1 MLLLQ
6 IPDSELQGHTE
17 CAIRK
22 PLYTPHRY
30 SESGDL
36 MIGGTASQVIVF
48 LERFSFSEYPASH
61 TDIPMIV
68 TKNYQHVLALAF
80 AVKEI
85 NGNPHILPNTTLGF
99 HIFESYFSPKRIYH
113 IVMEFFSTHHR
124 FVPNYKC
131 GIYNNLIGVIGG
143 LGSETS
149 HHFSTILDIYKLP
162 QFFYDDSTPM
172 KGSTNFLSLYQM
184 LPNKIHQ
191 YRGIV
196 QLLLH
201 FRWLWV
207 GLMTMDDDNAEMFL
221 KTILPELHQNGICP
235 AFTKKMFKITFF
247 DDFIAVQENFN
258 RTFGEVMNSDANVII
273 IHGDTGTMLN
283 LRMLLNQ
290 GKTDHEKIFYKVW
303 VMTVQLDLVALSM
316 HKDWNIEV
324 FHGALAFTIHSH
336 EVPSFHN
343 FIQTLTPHLAKG
355 DGFIHTFWEQVF
367 GCSFSNSNL
376 EEEDV
381 KSCTGKEKLE
391 SIPGPFFEM
400 SMTGHSYIVYNAVYA
415 LATSIHAFYSS
426 RSTVMAVRRRQD
438 HKFIQPWQLH
448 AILRNFS
455 FNNSAGE
462 TIFLNEN
469 GEFTMEF
476 DITNVITFSN
486 NSYARVKVGRMNPW
500 ALPEKKFL
508 IDDDAIIWNQ
518 RPLIPLLNLP
528 SEAKPYTSSKF
539 VCSVIMGDRIPNY
552 IGEFASVMSEAP
564 TEAAPLEEVLCL
576 GPCTQMLT
584 PQPSLGVAEQ
594 IAVPPPDSTPI
605 EQTPEPT
612 SKQESPKGKDTMSSA
627 QKELEQTI
635 PPPTDTELPEHNTE
649 NAGGVVDFPLA
660 SNHRT
665 LRRWEQKQAL
675 LYMDSCTTCQADH
688 FPNKEQK
695 HCILKKVTF
704 LTFEDMLGMSS
715 AIAALLFS
723 LTTTMVTGTFV
734 KHHNTPIVKA
744 NNRDLT
750 YTLLIS
756 LLLCFLFVLLFIGR
770 PQKVTCFI
778 RQMAFSITFSVA
790 VSCVLAKTIAVV
802 LAFMATRPGSNM
814 RKWLGKRLT
823 TSMVLFCSHVQA
835 GICAAWLATS
845 PPFPDIDMA
854 TMPEEIVLEC
864 NEGSITMFY
873 CALGYIGFLA
883 FLSFTVAFFA
893 RKLPDSFNE
902 AKFIT
907 FSMLVFCAV
916 WLSFLPTYQ
925 STKGKYMVAVEIFSI
940 LASSAGLLGC
950 IFFPKC
956 YIIILRPELN
966 KKENLMKRKT

>member
-1 MLLLQ
+1 MLMA
-6 IPDSELQGHTE
+6 IPTVCKAVYQRT
-17 CAIRK
+17 
-22 PLYTPHRY
+22 
-30 SESGDL
+30 SG
-36 MIGGTASQVIVF
+36 IVSLPCGKSF
-48 LERFSFSEYPASH
+48 NFSCR
-61 TDIPMIV
+61 IV

-143 LGSETS
+143 LAFLS
-149 HHFSTILDIYKLP
+149 
-162 QFFYDDSTPM
+162 FYQIP
-172 KGSTNFLSLYQM
+172 GSTNFLSLYQM

-376 EEEDV
+376 EEEDISLWQSSLSPSRILV
-381 KSCTGKEKLE
+381 LKFIFLKLLLLNYLF
-391 SIPGPFFEM
+391 IPFFP
-400 SMTGHSYIVYNAVYA
+400 
-415 LATSIHAFYSS
+415 SS
-426 RSTVMAVRRRQD
+426 E
-438 HKFIQPWQLH
+438 LH

-508 IDDDAIIWNQ
+508 IDDDAIIWSQRFNQ
-518 RPLIPLLNLP
+518 VVPISLCNNICNPGYQKKKK
-528 SEAKPYTSSKF
+528 EGKPFCCYDC
-539 VCSVIMGDRIPNY
+539 V
-552 IGEFASVMSEAP
+552 
-564 TEAAPLEEVLCL
+564 
-576 GPCTQMLT
+576 PC
-584 PQPSLGVAEQ
+584 A
-594 IAVPPPDSTPI
+594 
-605 EQTPEPT
+605 
-612 SKQESPKGKDTMSSA
+612 KGKVSY
-627 QKELEQTI
+627 L
-635 PPPTDTELPEHNTE
+635 
-649 NAGGVVDFPLA
+649 
-660 SNHRT
+660 
-665 LRRWEQKQAL
+665 
-675 LYMDSCTTCQADH
+675 
-688 FPNKEQK
+688 
-695 HCILKKVTF
+695 
-704 LTFEDMLGMSS
+704 
-715 AIAALLFS
+715 
-723 LTTTMVTGTFV
+723 TGTFV

>member
-1 MLLLQ
+1 MAVLELMLLLQ

-438 HKFIQPWQLH
+438 HKFIQPWQVVPISLC
-448 AILRNFS
+448 
-455 FNNSAGE
+455 NN
-462 TIFLNEN
+462 IC
-469 GEFTMEF
+469 
-476 DITNVITFSN
+476 
-486 NSYARVKVGRMNPW
+486 NPGYQ
-500 ALPEKKFL
+500 KKKK
-508 IDDDAIIWNQ
+508 
-518 RPLIPLLNLP
+518 
-528 SEAKPYTSSKF
+528 EGKPFCCYDC
-539 VCSVIMGDRIPNY
+539 V
-552 IGEFASVMSEAP
+552 
-564 TEAAPLEEVLCL
+564 
-576 GPCTQMLT
+576 PC
-584 PQPSLGVAEQ
+584 A
-594 IAVPPPDSTPI
+594 
-605 EQTPEPT
+605 
-612 SKQESPKGKDTMSSA
+612 KGKVSY
-627 QKELEQTI
+627 L
-635 PPPTDTELPEHNTE
+635 TD
-649 NAGGVVDFPLA
+649 
-660 SNHRT
+660 
-665 LRRWEQKQAL
+665 
-675 LYMDSCTTCQADH
+675 MDSCTTCQADH